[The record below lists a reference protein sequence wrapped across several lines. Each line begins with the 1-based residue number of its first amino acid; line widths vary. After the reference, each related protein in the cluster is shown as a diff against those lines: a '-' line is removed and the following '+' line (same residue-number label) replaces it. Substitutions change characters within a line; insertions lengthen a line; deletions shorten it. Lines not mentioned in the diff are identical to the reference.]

1 MFSYIFCAICFVM
14 DAVTKNFELYGI
26 MGSLFFIA
34 GNILVSGNIIANA
47 IKEKKYNNKDISKEN

>member
-14 DAVTKNFELYGI
+14 AAVTKNFELYGI

-47 IKEKKYNNKDISKEN
+47 IKEKKV

>member
-1 MFSYIFCAICFVM
+1 MA
-14 DAVTKNFELYGI
+14 AVTKKFELYGI

-34 GNILVSGNIIANA
+34 ENILVSGNIIANA